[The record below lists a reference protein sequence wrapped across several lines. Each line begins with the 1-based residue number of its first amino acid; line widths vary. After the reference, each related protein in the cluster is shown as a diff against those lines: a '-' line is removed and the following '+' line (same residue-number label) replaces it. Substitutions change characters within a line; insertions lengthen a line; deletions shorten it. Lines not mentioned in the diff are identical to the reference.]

1 MASTTDKVQEALSE
15 VRTLALGAQILLGFQ
30 YQALFRPRFD
40 ELPAYTNSLEAVAFA
55 LLVAALALLIAP
67 SAFHCICERGEATR
81 RQHAYTTA
89 MVRAALVLFRAGDR
103 RQRGDDGQ

>member
-1 MASTTDKVQEALSE
+1 MASTKDKVQEALSE

-40 ELPAYTNSLEAVAFA
+40 ELPAYARSLGAVAFG

-67 SAFHCICERGEATR
+67 SAFHRLCEQGEATA
-81 RQHAYTTA
+81 RQHAYT
-89 MVRAALVLFRAGDR
+89 
-103 RQRGDDGQ
+103 